1 MLNLNKQAKLNLN
14 LEQHST
20 VKLLTLVCV
29 SLCTTVVHN
38 TTENSSDSLL
48 SSHCSDDAIAGE
60 G

>member
-29 SLCTTVVHN
+29 LCTTVVHN